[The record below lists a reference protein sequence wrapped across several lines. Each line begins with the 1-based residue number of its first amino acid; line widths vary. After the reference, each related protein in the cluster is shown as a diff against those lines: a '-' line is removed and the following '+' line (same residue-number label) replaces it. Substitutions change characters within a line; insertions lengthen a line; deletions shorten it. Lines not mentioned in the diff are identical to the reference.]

1 MHVNVGI
8 PPRSNFDAHCLRLT
22 KLAKIVAGKSRNFVF
37 ANRDIFLNPSPK
49 KFEKCRKLCEHADM
63 QLYKFA
69 VRRQCTLQMC
79 KDFAL
84 GLNHTLSLLI
94 AHHYFHAHDMSL
106 YSPFFQAVTLILG
119 EILITALGIGFTSA
133 SSTPIRSYGFPLV
146 IASAYVA
153 NLLIIH
159 QVSSTLWAGVLAGN
173 ASTYV
178 FRYLELVL
186 IDKWSFEDGG
196 PTRLQSSPDEKIRK
210 KIIENNRKTTASLQP
225 ATFWR
230 RLRFGLGVTLN
241 PRLVN
246 TAYQVKNVP
255 RWSQGEPQQVPS
267 RGYFLRYTVF
277 IILLNYLIVDSCSLA
292 AQPERNALLFSDEKV
307 ALLTRWNSLGPE
319 EIVVRVLAS
328 LMLWLNIYCI
338 FRIFHGLIVLLA
350 VGFGLS
356 KVQDWPW
363 PFGPLSE
370 AYSVRQ
376 FWGYVNSIRSYSI
389 SVGNDLRRL

>member
-1 MHVNVGI
+1 
-8 PPRSNFDAHCLRLT
+8 
-22 KLAKIVAGKSRNFVF
+22 
-37 ANRDIFLNPSPK
+37 
-49 KFEKCRKLCEHADM
+49 M
-63 QLYKFA
+63 QLNNFA
-69 VRRQCTLQMC
+69 VGRQCTLLKC
-79 KDFAL
+79 KYFAL
-84 GLNHTLSLLI
+84 GLHHTLSLLF
-94 AHHYFHAHDMSL
+94 AHHYFHAHDMFL
-106 YSPFFQAVTLILG
+106 YSPFFQAITLILG
-119 EILITALGIGFTSA
+119 EILITTLGIGFTSA

-178 FRYLELVL
+178 LRYLELVL
-186 IDKWSFEDGG
+186 IDRWSFEDGG
-196 PTRLQSSPDEKIRK
+196 PTRLQSSPDEKIRR
-210 KIIENNRKTTASLQP
+210 KIIESNKKTAASLQP
-225 ATFWR
+225 ATLWR

-255 RWSQGEPQQVPS
+255 RWSQGEPQQVPP
-267 RGYFLRYTVF
+267 RGYFLRYTIF
-277 IILLNYLIVDSCSLA
+277 IVLLNYLIVDSCSLA

-307 ALLTRWNSLGPE
+307 ALLRRWNSLGTE
-319 EIVVRVLAS
+319 EVFVRVLAS

-356 KVQDWPW
+356 NVQDWPW

-370 AYSVRQ
+370 AYSVRR
-376 FWGYVNSIRSYSI
+376 FWGCVISIHSYSV
-389 SVGNDLRRL
+389 SFGNDLRRLRVMA